1 MKFDLEFLKNNPVF
15 WSRLGF
21 CYDPPLMNER
31 GEPLVFTE
39 NFEKYL
45 STHRDFYRAGVKIHT
60 SVLHAGWVGVDRYD
74 YSLTDRVLDAVFS
87 AGEDVLYL
95 PRIKLNVPVDWCYEN
110 PEDVFVY
117 YGGPETVEEIRALVG
132 TEKHDYLGY
141 ESPCGYYR
149 AGDYVD
155 TRPNVGGMIA
165 RQSFSSEKWKR
176 DANVALEKLIDHL
189 ESSPYADRIIGYHI
203 AYGISG
209 ETVTWGRINHRF
221 GDYGIEN
228 RRAFYRYGLQKYGTS
243 EALSRAWCQE
253 GVTEDT
259 LVLPT
264 PEERAGD
271 AHSAEELLRTRA
283 EDRIAIDYDL
293 FTSDK
298 NADALLSFAHTVKK
312 KTGKLVGAF
321 YGYVLFLEN
330 AAYSGHLALEKL
342 LSSPD
347 VDFFSSPKT
356 YSRCGAGE
364 PGGEMCPAQS
374 INRKKLFLEELD
386 NRTYLAIE
394 NEDDIKQGW
403 VSANPNDSVTVMW
416 RELAKN
422 VSHGSGFWWMDLGG
436 GWFASELLM
445 KTVEKMLSAAERI
458 RKIPQQST
466 SDMLIVFDERSFAY
480 MRECHAFHHAYVRE
494 LIDNTAVSGVVF
506 DVYRA
511 ADLAEIDLS
520 RYKLIVFACNTYA
533 DSALRGLIANLPK
546 DVTVKYSHIFG
557 AWDESG
563 LASMPLPEC
572 EVSDYGFPIPKGDS
586 LKPDLSSAEIREM
599 ARRAGCHIYTDTEG
613 VTLYSDNR
621 FIGIFNAE
629 NTDGSVRLKKRG
641 SYFDVVSGER
651 FTDTD
656 LVPLP
661 TVKNGA
667 RLLIAE
673 EN

>member
-1 MKFDLEFLKNNPVF
+1 MKYDIEFLKNHPVF

-39 NFEKYL
+39 NFEKYV

-60 SVLHAGWVGVDRYD
+60 SVLHAGWVGVDKYD
-74 YSLTDRVLDAVFS
+74 YTLTDRVLQAVFS
-87 AGEDVLYL
+87 AGDDILYI

-117 YGGPETVEEIRALVG
+117 YGGPETAEEIRALVG

-165 RQSFSSEKWKR
+165 RQSFSSEKWVK
-176 DANVALEKLIDHL
+176 DANVALEKLIEHI

-228 RRAFYRYGLQKYGTS
+228 RRAFYRYGLRKYGTS

-253 GVTEDT
+253 DLTEDT
-259 LVLPT
+259 LRIPT
-264 PEERAGD
+264 PDERAGD
-271 AHSAEELLRTRA
+271 TDSLKELLRMRA
-283 EDRIAIDYDL
+283 KDQIAIDYDL
-293 FTSDK
+293 FTSEK
-298 NADALLSFAHTVKK
+298 NADALLSFAHTVKQ

-330 AAYSGHLALEKL
+330 AAYSGHLAIDRLID
-342 LSSPD
+342 SPD

-356 YSRCGAGE
+356 YSRCAAGE
-364 PGGEMCPAQS
+364 PGGEMCPSQS

-394 NEDDIKQGW
+394 NEDDVKQGW
-403 VSANPNDSVTVMW
+403 VSANPGDSVTVMW

-445 KTVEKMLSAAERI
+445 ATVENMLSVAERI
-458 RKIPQQST
+458 RRTPGESIA
-466 SDMLIVFDERSFAY
+466 DMLIVFDERSFAY
-480 MRECHAFHHAYVRE
+480 MRECHAFHHAYLRE
-494 LIDNTAVSGVVF
+494 LIDNTAASGVVF

-511 ADLAEIDLS
+511 VDLAEIDLS
-520 RYKLIVFACNTYA
+520 RYKLIVFACNIYA
-533 DSALRGLIANLPK
+533 DSSLYPVIERLKASA
-546 DVTVKYSHIFG
+546 TVKYAHVFG
-557 AWDESG
+557 AWNEKGIAKVS
-563 LASMPLPEC
+563 LPAC
-572 EVSDYGFPIPKGDS
+572 EVSEYGFPIPKGDA
-586 LKPDLSSAEIREM
+586 LLPALSSAEIREM
-599 ARRAGCHIYTDTEG
+599 ARHAGCHVYTDTEG
-613 VTLYSDNR
+613 VTVYADSR
-621 FIGIFNAE
+621 FVGIFNKDH
-629 NTDGSVRLKKRG
+629 TDGNVKLKCRN
-641 SYFDVVSGER
+641 SYLDAVSGER
-651 FTDTD
+651 FFDTD
-656 LVPLP
+656 LIPLP
-661 TVKNGA
+661 STEKGA
-667 RLLIAE
+667 RILIAE
-673 EN
+673 